1 MLPDESAFFWV
12 GASAVE
18 QHLNRMADNR
28 FQISGQRYLEYVIL
42 QATGSTNVMNAMN
55 IGSTGGTNIK

>member
-1 MLPDESAFFWV
+1 
-12 GASAVE
+12 
-18 QHLNRMADNR
+18 LNRMADNR

-42 QATGSTNVMNAMN
+42 QATGSTNAMNAMN